1 MNFVMSLTHHSLSG
15 SVLSIGTQKYK
26 GLRFDSSVGLRIFS
40 MSHARNKT
48 KNVFLHLSLVSRTD
62 TPHGVYYNAPFL
74 LDRIFHD

>member
-1 MNFVMSLTHHSLSG
+1 MNFVMGLTHHSLSG

-40 MSHARNKT
+40 MSHACNKT
-48 KNVFLHLSLVSRTD
+48 NNVFLHLSLVSRTD
-62 TPHGVYYNAPFL
+62 TPHGVYYNAPFF